1 MLTCCQLCLGDSFT
15 RRQNFQFEW
24 HLTNIYAI
32 YKDVTRRY
40 IFFWKTF
47 TKVSVRTLNMQQ
59 LNPEKIVSKLI
70 ITFSQKTL
78 HKLKRFDSAN
88 TLKHWVQAAVY
99 VIEGKMFPAL
109 QFLFHLQWNYWL
121 PSGWPLLS
129 LWPINRSPFK
139 TCRENT
145 ELNICS
151 DLKLHSLTI
160 QMKDAS
166 CVPQTCDAIFFCSTP
181 QCVITLSRLRKMI
194 SK

>member
-1 MLTCCQLCLGDSFT
+1 MENSEMYHVALKENDHVDMLTCCQLCLGDSFT

-47 TKVSVRTLNMQQ
+47 TKVSVRKPNMQQ
-59 LNPEKIVSKLI
+59 LNPEKIVLKLI
-70 ITFSQKTL
+70 ITFSQKMETL

-121 PSGWPLLS
+121 PSFVVAL
-129 LWPINRSPFK
+129 
-139 TCRENT
+139 
-145 ELNICS
+145 
-151 DLKLHSLTI
+151 
-160 QMKDAS
+160 
-166 CVPQTCDAIFFCSTP
+166 AIKQVSF
-181 QCVITLSRLRKMI
+181 QNLQRNWQN
-194 SK
+194 